1 MEETMNE
8 IQDNVDYTNIEDM
21 AAEKVAERIDVNA
34 EGAYNYLKEY
44 GDLDARDIAEGI
56 DLNDLA
62 YHIDKDDV
70 ARELSLSDLSY
81 ELDLDDLASYVS
93 ARMADKVE
101 VNLRELA
108 SEISMSGLA
117 EEIDHDMLAVQLAE
131 SEVLFPDVVQ
141 QMLAEH
147 DKHITNMLGDIVV
160 SLNKIIGYRLSDKM

>member
-8 IQDNVDYTNIEDM
+8 IQDNADLNLIEEM

-34 EGAYNYLKEY
+34 EDAYNYLKEY
-44 GDLDARDIAEGI
+44 GDFDASDIAQEI

-62 YHIDKDDV
+62 YHVDKDDV
-70 ARELSLSDLSY
+70 ASEISMSDLSY

-93 ARMADKVE
+93 ARMADRVE

-117 EEIDHDMLAVQLAE
+117 EEIDHAMLAEQLAE
-131 SEVLFPDVVQ
+131 SDVLFPDVVQ

-147 DKHITNMLGDIVV
+147 DKQITNMLGDIVV